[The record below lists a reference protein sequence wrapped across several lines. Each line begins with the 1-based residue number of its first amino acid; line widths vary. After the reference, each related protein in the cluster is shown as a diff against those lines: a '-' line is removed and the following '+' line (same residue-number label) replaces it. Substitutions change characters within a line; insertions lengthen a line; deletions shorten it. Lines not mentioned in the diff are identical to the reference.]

1 MKRFNPLILSAV
13 FVSALTIAAPAAAS
27 LEKYVFEASS
37 GGVLEIAAR
46 SFQPGEPVL
55 VTLSPT
61 GGITRVKVVFLGKT
75 LILKPDGSGRP
86 TVGCLGIDLGVKPGP
101 YAIEI
106 IFTNKTGK
114 GEESLREFQ
123 VLYRRFPETRLT
135 FAPKYVTPPPEVKER
150 IRKESEL
157 VSEIYNGMT
166 PEWLGD
172 GKFIPPHKGR
182 GWGDFG
188 QRRLNNNILSSVHGG
203 LDIRALLGD
212 EIHASNSGRVALA
225 SDLYMSGKTVIID
238 HGMGIYSIYCH
249 MSKLLVRRGQTVA
262 KWETLGLCGSTGR
275 STGPHLHWGFRV
287 PGGRVDP
294 DGMSELP
301 FPAARSDPGN
311 GPNQAK

>member
-1 MKRFNPLILSAV
+1 MKKYSLLILTAM
-13 FVSALTIAAPAAAS
+13 FVSLLTMAAPAAAS
-27 LEKYVFEASS
+27 LEKYVFEASW

-46 SFQPGEPVL
+46 SFQPGEPIL
-55 VTLSPT
+55 VTLSPA
-61 GGITRVKVVFLGKT
+61 GGITRAKIVFLGKT

-106 IFTNKTGK
+106 IFTRKTGK
-114 GEESLREFQ
+114 GEESVREFQ
-123 VLYRRFPETRLT
+123 VLDRRFPETKLT
-135 FAPKYVTPPPEVKER
+135 FAAKYVTPPPEVKER

-157 VSEIYNGMT
+157 VSEIYGGMT
-166 PEWLGD
+166 PAWLGD
-172 GKFIPPHKGR
+172 GRFILPHKGKS
-182 GWGDFG
+182 WGNFG

-203 LDIRALLGD
+203 LDIRALPGD

-238 HGMGIYSIYCH
+238 HGMGIYSTYCH
-249 MSKLLVRRGQTVA
+249 LSKLLVRRGQTVV
-262 KWETLGLCGSTGR
+262 KGGTLGSCGSTGR

-301 FPAARSDPGN
+301 FPAAGSNPGD